1 MTGMG
6 IRLTTTSH
14 AILGLLSIAPM
25 SGYDLYQA
33 VQGSIGHFWP
43 ISKSQVYAELA
54 QLEPRGLIDG
64 TEVPQERFPDKRVF
78 RLTPAGENQLDRWL
92 EAAQLEAYQFR
103 LPFLLKILF
112 GHRRSPDRT
121 ARLLAEIRAEAQAR
135 QDEYRSFLAAL
146 PAAPYA
152 AYARLAVL
160 YGLRVAEATAVWA
173 EEAGDLLPAER
184 VSIDPRRESRT
195 APAMFALAPKLPSD
209 PGEAQ

>member
-6 IRLTTTSH
+6 TRLTTTSH

-33 VQGSIGHFWP
+33 VEGSTGHFWP

-54 QLEPRGLIDG
+54 HLEPRGLIDG
-64 TEVPQERFPDKRVF
+64 TAVPQERFPDKRVF
-78 RLTPAGENQLDRWL
+78 RLTPAGEEQLDGWL
-92 EAAQLEAYQFR
+92 EGTELEAYQFR
-103 LPFLLKILF
+103 LPFLLKVLF

-121 ARLLAEIRAEAQAR
+121 ARLLAGIRAEAQAR

-152 AYARLAVL
+152 AYARLTVL
-160 YGLRVAEATAVWA
+160 YGLRVAEATAAWA
-173 EEAGDLLPAER
+173 EEAGGLLPAER
-184 VSIDPRRESRT
+184 VSINPRRESRT
-195 APAMFALAPKLPSD
+195 APAMFALAPKLPRD
-209 PGEAQ
+209 AGEAR